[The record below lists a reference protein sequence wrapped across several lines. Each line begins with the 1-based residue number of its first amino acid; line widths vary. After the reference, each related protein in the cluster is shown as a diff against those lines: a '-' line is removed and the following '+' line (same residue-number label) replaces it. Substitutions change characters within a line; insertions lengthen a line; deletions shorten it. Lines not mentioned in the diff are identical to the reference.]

1 MQDSMK
7 ASRSGVRKKLR
18 SQFLTGILV
27 VVPIAIVIIILVW
40 LLGLIDRVME
50 PLIGAVVGHQVRTV
64 MSLVVMIGLIYVVG
78 VIASNIGGK
87 KLIGWAES
95 LFFGKIPVVRQIY
108 NGMKQILQAFSTPM
122 DAESGFVAV
131 VLVEFPTKGMKTIG
145 LVTNEAYEESGE
157 KLLYVFIP
165 TAPNPTSGYLEI
177 MKESDVIRTDMSIDD
192 AIKMVVSAGKVSPK
206 GVTDT
211 LSSKAW
217 TI

>member
-1 MQDSMK
+1 
-7 ASRSGVRKKLR
+7 
-18 SQFLTGILV
+18 
-27 VVPIAIVIIILVW
+27 
-40 LLGLIDRVME
+40 
-50 PLIGAVVGHQVRTV
+50 
-64 MSLVVMIGLIYVVG
+64 
-78 VIASNIGGK
+78 
-87 KLIGWAES
+87 
-95 LFFGKIPVVRQIY
+95 
-108 NGMKQILQAFSTPM
+108 M

-177 MKESDVIRTDMSIDD
+177 MKEADVIRTDMSIDD
-192 AIKMVVSAGKVSPK
+192 AIKMVVSAGKVSPER
-206 GVTDT
+206 VSDT